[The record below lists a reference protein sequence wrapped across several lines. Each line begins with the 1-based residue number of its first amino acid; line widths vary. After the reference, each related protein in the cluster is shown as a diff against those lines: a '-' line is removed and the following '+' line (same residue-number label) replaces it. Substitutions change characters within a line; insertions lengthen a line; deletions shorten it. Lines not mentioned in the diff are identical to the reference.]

1 VLIRSNMKSHGDADV
16 ARSIAYAKQIK
27 VYPLSQASGHRN
39 RLHRREGRPLRHH
52 NPLRRQLL
60 RPSRPHRTNGTM
72 ARPRPRHD
80 RSIAHARHREGKT
93 FAPDDAAKEA
103 LNAGIGEAHAW
114 MEAKYDAA
122 PPPFFEGT
130 HWTFPGHPELI
141 KAASDGYADPNTYPT
156 DWRGLAYS
164 YAYIGI
170 KRMGAGQFYLLN
182 IKDKDGEAYD
192 GAKTYKLHVPAN
204 VPVGRWSL
212 PPTTARRMR

>member
-1 VLIRSNMKSHGDADV
+1 
-16 ARSIAYAKQIK
+16 
-27 VYPLSQASGHRN
+27 
-39 RLHRREGRPLRHH
+39 
-52 NPLRRQLL
+52 
-60 RPSRPHRTNGTM
+60 
-72 ARPRPRHD
+72 
-80 RSIAHARHREGKT
+80 
-93 FAPDDAAKEA
+93 
-103 LNAGIGEAHAW
+103 